1 MRVLQIQGLRA
12 LASILV
18 VLFHA
23 RFISGGFVGVDIFY
37 VISGYLITGLLLR
50 ELDSTGRLNLAA
62 FYQRRIK
69 RLLPSSVFVLFS
81 TALVGWF
88 VLPAITRHDLGR
100 DLFAAAAYVSNYLF
114 AWWQNDYQNLNATP
128 SPFIHYWSL
137 AVEEQFYLVWP
148 LLMVALARKSRQ
160 WLLIGIALVTSL
172 SLALS
177 IYQTHTAPIWAFY
190 SLPTRAWELGI
201 GALLLFIPMGRLNV
215 RVLPWIA
222 MGGVLVASSVFS
234 NNTAFPGI
242 NALLPVLATAAL
254 IATIPVWPTFL
265 NALSNNA
272 VSQWLGKISY
282 PMYLWHWPVLVL
294 PSTALGRPLTVSE
307 RIACIALTVLLAD
320 LTNRF
325 LEDPIRSIK
334 IAQKKIYVGAIST
347 TAISL
352 MLAIVISNSASSSI
366 QVTGASRMKFD
377 LTQVLAKP
385 LIYSDGCHVNY
396 GKDKSGSCTYADSTS
411 TTTIVLFGDSHAAQ
425 WFPVMEKIALKNH
438 VKLISL
444 TKSSCPAIDIA
455 QPDRGGFNNIECKK
469 WRKNSIARI
478 KTIHPLAVVMS
489 SYAYYTP
496 RDGSVNQ
503 ATWWREGEQ
512 SLIKSLGQSTQH
524 MIYIGDTPKPLRDI
538 PSCLSAGIASTCDT
552 TVKSTLT
559 IQGGFQVIDPTP
571 WLCSTICPAIIDS
584 IVAYRDASHISV
596 AMALHVAPEL
606 EAALKAKGLFA

>member
-23 RFISGGFVGVDIFY
+23 KFISGGFVGVDIFY

-62 FYQRRIK
+62 FYQRRMK

-88 VLPAITRHDLGR
+88 LLPTITRHDLGR
-100 DLFAAAAYVSNYLF
+100 DLFAASAYVSNYLF

-137 AVEEQFYLVWP
+137 AVEEQFYLMWP
-148 LLMVALARKSRQ
+148 LLMIALARKGRQ
-160 WLLIGIALVTSL
+160 WMLIGIALVTSL
-172 SLALS
+172 SLTLS
-177 IYQTHTAPIWAFY
+177 IYQTRTAPIWAFY

-201 GALLLFIPMGRLNV
+201 GALLLFIPTGRLTL
-215 RVLPWIA
+215 RLLPWIA
-222 MGGVLVASSVFS
+222 MGGLFIASSVFS

-282 PMYLWHWPVLVL
+282 PLYLWHWPVLVL
-294 PSTALGRPLTVSE
+294 PSTALGRPLMVNE

-325 LEDPIRSIK
+325 LEDPIRHTK
-334 IAQKKIYVGAIST
+334 ISPKKIYARALST

-352 MLAIVISNSASSSI
+352 VLAILISNSASTSI
-366 QVTGASRMKFD
+366 QIKGASPMKFD

-396 GKDKSGSCTYADSTS
+396 GKDKSGTCTYAGTTS

-425 WFPVMEKIALKNH
+425 WFPVLEKIAINNH

-444 TKSSCPAIDIA
+444 TKSSCPAVDIP
-455 QPDRGGFNNIECKK
+455 QPDRGGFNNLECKK
-469 WRKNSIARI
+469 WRENSIARI
-478 KTIHPLAVVMS
+478 KTIHPLAVVIS

-496 RDGSVNQ
+496 RDSSVNQ
-503 ATWWREGEQ
+503 ATWWRDGQQ
-512 SLIKSLGQSTQH
+512 SLINSLGQFTQH
-524 MIYIGDTPKPLRDI
+524 LIYISDTPKPLRDI
-538 PSCLSAGIASTCDT
+538 PSCLSAGIASACDAT
-552 TVKSTLT
+552 AKSTLT
-559 IQGGFQVIDPTP
+559 LLSGFQIIDPTP
-571 WLCSTICPAIIDS
+571 WLCTTICPAIVDS

-596 AMALHVAPEL
+596 AMALHIAPEL
-606 EAALKAKGLFA
+606 EAAFKAKGLFA